1 MKQLTKYALITAAA
15 CAIAVIAA
23 RPAHAQSAPK
33 TEIEAGYQYE
43 WAKAKGE
50 SDSTNFP
57 AGWFVDVTGMI
68 NNMWSW
74 VGQVD
79 GSYHK
84 RDGGDTEKLHNVG
97 GGVRASWRKNPKYT
111 PFAQGLVG
119 YSHFSGGSDS
129 INGYNIDAD
138 GGVII
143 PINGKWGVKVLGG
156 YRFFRFSGDGSD
168 SFNVNG
174 FRFLAGVDI
183 PVGSK

>member
-43 WAKAKGE
+43 WAKAKG
-50 SDSTNFP
+50 DDKGTNFP
-57 AGWFVDVTGMI
+57 AGWFVDVTGTI

-79 GSYHK
+79 GSYHSE
-84 RDGGDTEKLHNVG
+84 GDDKLKLHSVG
-97 GGVRASWRKNPKYT
+97 GGARASWRKNPKYT

-119 YSHFSGGSDS
+119 YSRVSQTGQPGF
-129 INGYNIDAD
+129 NGYNIDAD

-143 PINGKWGVKVLGG
+143 PINSKWGVKVVGG
-156 YRFFRFSGDGSD
+156 YRYFHFSPGDESI
-168 SFNVNG
+168 NVNG
-174 FRFLAGVDI
+174 FRFLVGVSI
-183 PVGSK
+183 PVGK